1 MTGDKQET
9 AINIGY
15 SCQLLGY
22 DLIEEPFIVDGTS
35 YEEVQRQLVQ
45 HRTKIN
51 SYLTMDWPIHT
62 STTQP
67 PPNNG
72 RIDSVSMMTL
82 SDASS
87 LMGGEASVD
96 GATAAHNMQKHA
108 GHHGLDSNYP
118 EFSLVIN
125 GHSLVHALAPSLEL
139 LFLGVAEHC
148 NCKFSYFF
156 SKYEPEFRFFF
167 FFLR

>member
-62 STTQP
+62 STTQH

-72 RIDSVSMMTL
+72 RIGKYLTQMIFDREP
-82 SDASS
+82 AKRS
-87 LMGGEASVD
+87 LM
-96 GATAAHNMQKHA
+96 
-108 GHHGLDSNYP
+108 
-118 EFSLVIN
+118 
-125 GHSLVHALAPSLEL
+125 
-139 LFLGVAEHC
+139 
-148 NCKFSYFF
+148 
-156 SKYEPEFRFFF
+156 
-167 FFLR
+167 

>member
-1 MTGDKQET
+1 
-9 AINIGY
+9 
-15 SCQLLGY
+15 
-22 DLIEEPFIVDGTS
+22 
-35 YEEVQRQLVQ
+35 
-45 HRTKIN
+45 
-51 SYLTMDWPIHT
+51 
-62 STTQP
+62 
-67 PPNNG
+67 
-72 RIDSVSMMTL
+72 MTL

-87 LMGGEASVD
+87 LMGGEAPVD

-148 NCKFSYFF
+148 NCKFHFYFEIIF
-156 SKYEPEFRFFF
+156 
-167 FFLR
+167 